1 MAKYRIGIECEEI
14 ESKNPSWGVGKMLS
28 RLLEEISKKK
38 ELEDQFKFI
47 LYFKD
52 SIPDLPYL
60 NSPVFE
66 KKTTPVPFFPHRLFP
81 IYYFALLPVRLW
93 FEKLDA
99 MYWPKYML
107 PVISLENS
115 LVVLTEDVYYET
127 FEGNLPFRY
136 RLSYAIFSRWAAVFA
151 KKIMVISETS
161 KRNVSKLFKI
171 DEKRISVNHLGIDVR
186 ENINFV
192 QPTEK
197 YILYVGQAFPRR
209 HLKETMLAFEKIHGQ
224 FPDLKLIAVG
234 PDKYDAKTI
243 AQLAK
248 DVNSRIGCEAISHAN
263 YVSDGELL
271 KLYAGASSLI
281 YVSDREAFGLP
292 PMEALSFG
300 VAPVVADNELG
311 HELFEDYAFY
321 AANNTVDGIAG
332 AIVQSLTDSSRR
344 EKIKT
349 DGPQFAGRYS
359 WKRFAD
365 NWLNIIRSMVK

>member
-1 MAKYRIGIECEEI
+1 M
-14 ESKNPSWGVGKMLS
+14 
-28 RLLEEISKKK
+28 
-38 ELEDQFKFI
+38 
-47 LYFKD
+47 
-52 SIPDLPYL
+52 
-60 NSPVFE
+60 
-66 KKTTPVPFFPHRLFP
+66 
-81 IYYFALLPVRLW
+81 
-93 FEKLDA
+93 
-99 MYWPKYML
+99 
-107 PVISLENS
+107 S
-115 LVVLTEDVYYET
+115 LVGGQKTIVSIYDCIPLIYPKNYPSGVR
-127 FEGNLPFRY
+127 G
-136 RLSYAIFSRWAAVFA
+136 AINFWKQKHALGKVDAV
-151 KKIMVISETS
+151 ITISETS
-161 KRNVSKLFKI
+161 KKEVAKLF
-171 DEKRISVNHLGIDVR
+171 RIPFERITANLLGIERNKAEGGRKSIIKSD
-186 ENINFV
+186 
-192 QPTEK
+192 

-271 KLYAGASSLI
+271 KLYVGASSLI